1 MLDLSHLTD
10 SLNPQQREAVTAPA
24 GNLLVLAGAGSGKT
38 KVLTHRFAWLME
50 VEKISPQAILAVTF
64 TNKAA
69 NEMRERLNK
78 LLHLNPRSWWVG
90 TFHGLAH
97 RWLRTHWQEANLPQ
111 AFQILDS
118 YDQLLIIKKI
128 IKFLREEKK
137 IIIDERVYSPVFVQK
152 YINDFKDSG
161 VRPLHIKAFDQ
172 RSRIMKII
180 YESYQE
186 YCEQNGFV
194 DFGEML
200 LRVYDMWYHHPTL
213 LATYQQQFPHILV
226 DEFQDTNAIQY
237 TWLQQLTGENGC
249 AFVVGDDDQSIYGWR
264 GAKVWNVQKFQ
275 SDFKNVHLV
284 RLEQNYRTTQI
295 ILNAANALIENNKS
309 RMGKTLWT
317 KGDKGEPI
325 ELFES
330 FDEESEAFAIVEK
343 IQQRISQ
350 NFSYKD
356 CAILYRSNAQSRILE
371 KALVQKGL
379 PYRIYGNLKFFQRQE
394 IKDALAYLRLLVNPN
409 DDGSFERAISV
420 PPRKIGDVTMEK
432 LREYARQYKISL
444 WQAAEVLSQEKK
456 QFFQNLKSQLNESFS
471 LLGDLEEPA
480 QISQELN
487 PRAANLLRQFLD
499 MILQLRKTTALPL
512 HQLVSAVLL
521 QTDLLK
527 FYQEKKGKKEEMRV
541 DNLQELVNAAKE
553 FEMTDIEGLTPL
565 VAFLTN
571 SALES
576 GENQDEQSK
585 NAVQL
590 MTLHS
595 AKGLEFPIVFI
606 CGLEEGLIP
615 PIDSDIEEERRLLY
629 VGITRA
635 MKHLYFSFASTRTK
649 WGVKHTTNL
658 SCFIEKK
665 EIPDELLNKK
675 LRLKTQPFGE
685 TSAAFAPSPAKWEST
700 EKTIRKQ
707 TYAPP
712 LSWNKPR
719 FNDEEKPRKFYSS
732 EDRAFE
738 DNKDYKNNQQVIN
751 KQAWVD
757 PKASFKINQKVQH
770 EKFGIGIVLANEG
783 KGEAERVYVD
793 FGKHG
798 KKWLVL
804 SYAKLQLA

>member
-111 AFQILDS
+111 AFQIIDS
-118 YDQLLIIKKI
+118 DEQLHIIKKI
-128 IKFLREEKK
+128 LKEILKLDEK
-137 IIIDERVYSPVFVQK
+137 IWIPVQIQG
-152 YINDFKDSG
+152 YINRAKDQGIYPHYAESYD
-161 VRPLHIKAFDQ
+161 HYSQ
-172 RSRIMKII
+172 TMKMI
-180 YESYQE
+180 YEHYQK
-186 YCEQNGFV
+186 YCEQNGLI

-200 LRVYDMWYHHPTL
+200 LRVYEMWYHHPKL
-213 LATYQQQFPHILV
+213 LEHYQQLFTYILV
-226 DEFQDTNAIQY
+226 DEFQDTNTIQY
-237 TWLQQLTGENGC
+237 AWLKQLIGKTGY

-264 GAKVWNVQKFQ
+264 GAEIENIQRFQK
-275 SDFKNVHLV
+275 DFKDVQLV
-284 RLEQNYRTTQI
+284 RLEQNYRSTGT
-295 ILNAANALIENNKS
+295 ILAAANALIEKNKT
-309 RMGKTLWT
+309 RIGKTLWT
-317 KGDKGEPI
+317 QGNKGELI

-330 FDEESEAFAIVEK
+330 FDGESEAFAIVDK
-343 IQQRISQ
+343 IQQKISQ
-350 NFSYKD
+350 HFSYKD

-409 DDGSFERAISV
+409 DNGSFERALSV
-420 PPRKIGDVTMEK
+420 PPRGIGDVTLEK
-432 LREYARQYKISL
+432 LREYAQQNQLSL
-444 WQAAEVLSQEKK
+444 WKAAEILSQEKSS
-456 QFFQNLKSQLNESFS
+456 FQKLKSQLNQPLS
-471 LLGDLEEPA
+471 LLDNLKEPA
-480 QISQELN
+480 QVSHELN
-487 PRAANLLRQFLD
+487 PRAINLLRQFLD
-499 MILQLRKTTALPL
+499 MILHIKKMTTEMPL
-512 HQLVSAVLL
+512 YQLVNTVLI
-521 QTDLLK
+521 QTNLLK
-527 FYQEKKGKKEEMRV
+527 FYKEKKGEKQEMRV
-541 DNLQELVNAAKE
+541 DNLQELVNATKE
-553 FEMTDIEGLTPL
+553 FKTNDLEPL

-571 SALES
+571 AALES
-576 GENQDEQSK
+576 GENQSDSNQDS
-585 NAVQL
+585 VQL

-595 AKGLEFPIVFI
+595 AKGLEFPVVFL
-606 CGLEEGLIP
+606 CGLEEGLFP
-615 PIDSDIEEERRLLY
+615 PISSDIEEERRLLY

-635 MKHLYFSFASTRTK
+635 QQYLYFSFVTNRTQ
-649 WGVKHTTNL
+649 WGVTHIAKI
-658 SCFIEKK
+658 SRFID

-707 TYAPP
+707 TYVSPP
-712 LSWNKPR
+712 SWNKPR

-793 FGKHG
+793 FGKPG